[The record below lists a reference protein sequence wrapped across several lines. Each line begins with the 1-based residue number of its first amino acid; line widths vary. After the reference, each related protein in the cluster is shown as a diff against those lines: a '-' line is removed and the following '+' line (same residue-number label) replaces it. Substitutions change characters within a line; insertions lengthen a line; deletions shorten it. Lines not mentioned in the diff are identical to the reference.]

1 VKIRTIIAAA
11 LWSLFVCLNSAL
23 AAGDT
28 VAIGKGAV
36 KIGNWNVTAKPQA
49 FSDAI
54 GTGSFAAITA
64 SSTDSEASPVT
75 DADSVP
81 APMPYRTAAGANA
94 SYATKQTQAEG
105 IKYKAQS
112 KVAVDVTDV
121 LRTVVH
127 WQATAATFGIEVLAP
142 TGVTGETA
150 SASWSAKDP
159 MNFDLLSA
167 GDLLEITFT
176 PDSQGWDISLLGS
189 GSESSSSAGFS
200 GSASTTLAGYEDLF
214 GWSFLA
220 DSSQPGV
227 VEGGFFSN
235 PLLGWDDAAI
245 TAGILARFSYD
256 SALNDF
262 AFDASG
268 LSFGAEIAVPDGVS
282 SVSVTTS
289 LGATLTA
296 SSAVPENANSVVL
309 LALALGALSAV
320 RRSIP
325 HSRSP

>member
-1 VKIRTIIAAA
+1 MA
-11 LWSLFVCLNSAL
+11 S

-28 VAIGKGAV
+28 VAVGKAGV

-49 FSDAI
+49 FSEAI

-75 DADSVP
+75 DADAVP
-81 APMPYRTAAGANA
+81 VPMPYRTPGGANA

-112 KVAVDVTDV
+112 KVTVDVTDV

-159 MNFDLLSA
+159 MNFELLSE
-167 GDLLEITFT
+167 GDLLEVTFT
-176 PDSQGWDISLLGS
+176 PDAQGWDISLLGS
-189 GSESSSSAGFS
+189 GSESWSSAGFS

-227 VEGGFFSN
+227 VGGAFFSN
-235 PLLGWDDAAI
+235 PLLGWDDAAL
-245 TAGILARFSYD
+245 TAGILARFTYD

-262 AFDASG
+262 SFDATG
-268 LSFGAEIAVPDGVS
+268 LSFGAEIAVPAGVS

-296 SSAVPENANSVVL
+296 SSAVPESTSSLFL
-309 LALALGALSAV
+309 LGLALGAVGAV
-320 RRSIP
+320 RRWFFHVGS
-325 HSRSP
+325 H